1 MDMQS
6 MQAFAS
12 MDTAAM
18 EAASAGVAVAGI
30 VVALVAVFFLLVMP
44 IIMGIL
50 CRKLARHKG
59 YTGYFWM
66 GFFLGML
73 ALIYVCGL
81 PDLNARKDMR
91 AVLKRLASTG
101 DRLSALEDQQFTRQ
115 Y

>member
-1 MDMQS
+1 MNILD
-6 MQAFAS
+6 MQAFSGAGAS
-12 MDTAAM
+12 ELESALMAAAISGI
-18 EAASAGVAVAGI
+18 AAI
-30 VVALVAVFFLLVMP
+30 LILALVLLIAA

-66 GFFLGML
+66 GFFLGVI
-73 ALIYVCGL
+73 ALIYVVGL

-91 AVLKRLASTG
+91 AMMKRLVSVN
-101 DRLSALEDQQFTRQ
+101 DRLTTLEDRQFQRQ